1 MKTCSAVAD
10 LERLDGTMT
19 ETDVD
24 KAEVLNTF
32 FTSVFTLEN
41 LENIPTFENRLH
53 DTELTDFLITNEE
66 VENIFK
72 TLKTTKPP
80 GPDGLH
86 PRLLVE
92 LTDELVEPFQKI
104 FTKSLAEGTLPQNWK
119 EGNITPI
126 FKKGLKHLPG
136 NYRPVSLI
144 SVACKMM
151 EKLARNEV
159 MAHMIRNNL
168 LSSLQ
173 HGAVHGRSC
182 TTQLLEVLDKWTEAI
197 EQEDSVDAIYLDFA
211 KAFDTVPHQRLL
223 VKLAGYGIGGK
234 VLKWIAAFLEGR
246 RQRVLVNGS
255 NSSWSPVTSGIPQGS
270 VLGPMLFVC
279 YINDMPDVV
288 DSPIHMFADD
298 TKIFRQMTAQSDQV
312 TLQIDLRQLE
322 AWTKKWQLR
331 FNEEKCKVMHLGQY
345 NHHPL

>member
-1 MKTCSAVAD
+1 MLYCETRNEQHYIEYRRTSNRVKTEVRKAVRDFERQIAGEAKANPKAFYKYARSKMKTCSAVAD
-10 LERLDGTMT
+10 LECLDGTMT

-32 FTSVFTLEN
+32 FTSVFTLES

-53 DTELTDFLITNEE
+53 NTELTDFLITNEE
-66 VENIFK
+66 VEKILK
-72 TLKTTKPP
+72 TQKTTKPP

-104 FTKSLAEGTLPQNWK
+104 FTKSLAEATLPQNWK

-126 FKKGLKHLPG
+126 FKKGRKQLPG
-136 NYRPVSLI
+136 NYRPVSLT

-151 EKLARNEV
+151 EKLVRNEV
-159 MAHMIRNNL
+159 MAHMTRNNL

-173 HGAVHGRSC
+173 HGFVHGRSC

-197 EQEDSVDAIYLDFA
+197 EKGDSVDAIYLDFA

-223 VKLAGYGIGGK
+223 V
-234 VLKWIAAFLEGR
+234 
-246 RQRVLVNGS
+246 
-255 NSSWSPVTSGIPQGS
+255 SWQ
-270 VLGPMLFVC
+270 
-279 YINDMPDVV
+279 
-288 DSPIHMFADD
+288 D
-298 TKIFRQMTAQSDQV
+298 T
-312 TLQIDLRQLE
+312 
-322 AWTKKWQLR
+322 
-331 FNEEKCKVMHLGQY
+331 G
-345 NHHPL
+345 